1 MTWRFSRLLVHS
13 SSNLFGGPQHGTK
26 YDLTMACPRCGSGAT
41 QLGPLLVGSR
51 KFPKSEMFMTL
62 DREILVQGALANTL
76 AGAGFRRLLGAVVL
90 ASSGERLPVLQLL
103 AEDVLPRFSDL
114 STGFVR
120 ERPCATC
127 DRDGY
132 FGIPDQPTL
141 LRYQGVEAALLERDL
156 LATYGDS
163 VTRGSGNRFAK
174 AYSPRHCS

>member
-1 MTWRFSRLLVHS
+1 
-13 SSNLFGGPQHGTK
+13 
-26 YDLTMACPRCGSGAT
+26 
-41 QLGPLLVGSR
+41 
-51 KFPKSEMFMTL
+51 MFMTL

-114 STGFVR
+114 STGIVR

-132 FGIPDQPTL
+132 FGIPHQPTL

-156 LATYGDS
+156 LATYERFGNSRLREPFRES
-163 VTRGSGNRFAK
+163 VFAAPLFIASDRLTRVLEVERVKGVELEQVSFE
-174 AYSPRHCS
+174 